1 MHTQVPNALTVS
13 ALLVELREPCGLKK
27 RPAMVT
33 AQSGCVS
40 QNAQLASPLSGSRST
55 HSQTPAL
62 NAQAPLITL
71 IRWFRPCGTGM
82 QMRRILKI
90 SVSNVPRLRLR

>member
-40 QNAQLASPLSGSRST
+40 QNAQRASPWSESKPSRS
-55 HSQTPAL
+55 QTLVL
-62 NAQAPLITL
+62 NAQAQVITL
-71 IRWFRPCGTGM
+71 IR
-82 QMRRILKI
+82 
-90 SVSNVPRLRLR
+90 